1 MKKGIF
7 ILLLLIA
14 SLSYS
19 QTNHKGLLL
28 ERTVSNFGKV
38 KFWMSRVDTFEVTN
52 TSKKIIYIL
61 KQKQPLDFGVKIP
74 KMGIAPGKT
83 EVIEVIF
90 MPKLKGKFSRKLKL
104 YHSGALSPFFYEF
117 KGDIVD
123 FDSFSKIACPSFS
136 SPGLKINEFEMKIT
150 IIDSINGQPIKNA
163 LVELS
168 KGEDYKQF
176 YSNKEGVVKRKS
188 RIGLFFVYTE
198 IKGYKSK
205 SIEHYFNPIRK
216 EITITLVPLEKTD
229 SLAEIEI
236 ELKIKPS
243 LSSRAEVITK
253 EVFQYTSLDFPIKNA
268 ESIEFPESN
277 YVKNNL
283 VFLID
288 VSSSMR
294 GKDRLDLLKKSMI
307 QLTYMLREIDKV
319 TIITY
324 SDESQVALKTKSA
337 KNKEEIVE
345 VINSLKAL
353 GSTFGGK
360 AIRKAYKILDSEF
373 LIEGNNQIILAT
385 DGGFNGLGRSEGQLK
400 RLVKRKSNKKLHFST
415 LAFGN
420 NKRGKE
426 LINQLSIEGGGI
438 YRYIKTEEDASSKL
452 NLMIMEQSF
461 FE

>member
-1 MKKGIF
+1 MKKVIL

-14 SLSYS
+14 SSSYS
-19 QTNHKGLLL
+19 QTYHKGLLL

-52 TSKKIIYIL
+52 TTNKIIYIL
-61 KQKQPLDFGVKIP
+61 KQKQPRDFSVKIP
-74 KMGIAPGKT
+74 RMGIDPGKT
-83 EVIEVIF
+83 ETIEVIF
-90 MPKLKGKFSRKLKL
+90 KPKIKGKFSRKLKL
-104 YHSGALSPFFYEF
+104 YHSGALLPFFYEF

-123 FDSFSKIACPSFS
+123 FDSFSEIACPSFS
-136 SPGLKINEFEMKIT
+136 RPGLKINEFEMKIT
-150 IIDSINGQPIKNA
+150 IIDSITGQPIKNA

-176 YSNKEGVVKRKS
+176 YSNKEGFVKRKS
-188 RIGLFFVYTE
+188 GIGLFFVYTE
-198 IKGYKSK
+198 IQGYNSK

-216 EITITLVPLEKTD
+216 EITVTLVPLEKTD
-229 SLAEIEI
+229 SLAEIDI
-236 ELKIKPS
+236 DFNIKPLLES
-243 LSSRAEVITK
+243 NKKVITK
-253 EVFQYTSLDFPIKNA
+253 DVFKYTLLDVPIDNV
-268 ESIEFPESN
+268 ESIEFPVSK
-277 YVKNNL
+277 YVKNNI

-324 SDESQVALKTKSA
+324 SDESQVVLKTKSA

-373 LIEGNNQIILAT
+373 LIQGNNQIILAT

-400 RLVKRKSNKKLHFST
+400 RLVRRKSNKKLYFST

-426 LINQLSIEGGGI
+426 LINQLSIEGGGV
-438 YRYIKTEEDASSKL
+438 YKYIKTEEDASSKL